1 MQAAHDEL
9 VNVDGDGIN
18 NVDLVCL
25 MKGRQRGRG
34 HWRGN
39 VARQCKA
46 EGNGEAKGK
55 RKAVGNTKQRATQ
68 WQRVMIR

>member
-18 NVDLVCL
+18 NGDLVCL

-39 VARQCKA
+39 VERQCKA
-46 EGNGEAKGK
+46 EGFKG
-55 RKAVGNTKQRATQ
+55 RQWATQ
-68 WQRVMIR
+68 SRGQRSGKG